1 MRYLRSIMGAAVLAL
16 SIYIFSSSPLY
27 ELLVRLGEEKLEQG
41 RMKNVVVEGQSTEL
55 SLSTAALSTF
65 GTALSAQLPTSP
77 APDPE
82 PSPSPQHPAPSLTPE
97 GELILETTIEGALSI
112 KNLTGYQVDMGK
124 LLLQGPQ
131 ITLSADQPQI
141 LIIHTHASEAYT
153 PAGLDIYEASD
164 DSRTEDTRYNIVRVG
179 DELASVFEQAGL
191 QVIHDREIYDYPS
204 YTGSYNRSGQA
215 VERWLAEYPGIG
227 LVLDVHRD
235 ALGSNGIIYKTMAE
249 EEGVCA
255 SQIMLLAGSDE
266 SGLSHPD
273 WEKNLALAVYL
284 QRAVSSRHPTLMR
297 PVELVTQRYNQHL
310 SPGALIV
317 EVGSSGN
324 TLQEALAAARLFASA
339 AAPAI
344 ASLIESP
351 EQTQLSYHS

>member
-1 MRYLRSIMGAAVLAL
+1 MRYIRSIMGAAALAL

-27 ELLVRLGEEKLEQG
+27 ELLARLGEERLEQG
-41 RMKNVVVEGQSTEL
+41 RMKNVSVEETTGPFHEVCGQAVVSTPL
-55 SLSTAALSTF
+55 SITVN
-65 GTALSAQLPTSP
+65 
-77 APDPE
+77 
-82 PSPSPQHPAPSLTPE
+82 PSPSPTASPPASPEIPAPSVTAE

-124 LLLQGPQ
+124 ILLQGPQ
-131 ITLSADQPQI
+131 IHLSAAQPQI

-153 PAGLDIYEASD
+153 PAGLDLYEPSD
-164 DSRTEDTRYNIVRVG
+164 DSRTEDTKYNIVRVG
-179 DELASVFEQAGL
+179 DELASIFEQAGL
-191 QVIHDREIYDYPS
+191 SVIHDREIYDYPS

-215 VERWLAEYPGIG
+215 VERWLTEYPGIG

-255 SQIMLLAGSDE
+255 SQIMLLVGSDE
-266 SGLSHPD
+266 SGLEHPL
-273 WEKNLALAVYL
+273 WQQNLSLAVYL
-284 QRAVSSRHPTLMR
+284 QRAVSSRHPSLMR
-297 PVELVTQRYNQHL
+297 PIELVTQRYNQHL

-324 TLQEALAAARLFASA
+324 TLQEALAAERLFASA

-344 ASLIESP
+344 ISLIENP
-351 EQTQLSYHS
+351 EQEQLGLFIQ